1 MYKGLGLRKAKTEG
15 LPPKGQ
21 LKVGAPDFSLV
32 NPEKLMAGNSNGA
45 IQPMFGIYLSVQ
57 CGRVAPSIIYKRP
70 DLVVGSQ
77 NHSGLT
83 LAKGKV
89 APCSRVGIPPRRAVL
104 EYFQKWIPA
113 KVGKCQ

>member
-1 MYKGLGLRKAKTEG
+1 MYKGLGLGETETEG
-15 LPPKGQ
+15 LPPKSQ
-21 LKVGAPDFSLV
+21 LKEGASDFSLV
-32 NPEKLMAGNSNGA
+32 DAEKLMAGNSYGA
-45 IQPMFGIYLSVQ
+45 IQPRVGIHLSVQ